1 MCLCNDDHLLHVSIS
16 ICAITLVVGDES
28 GNPTDEFDL
37 IAKGII
43 QNLRSGA
50 TTGE

>member
-1 MCLCNDDHLLHVSIS
+1 MQF
-16 ICAITLVVGDES
+16 DES
-28 GNPTDEFDL
+28 GNPTDEFDP

-43 QNLRSGA
+43 QDLGSGA